1 MALPKLTEVPWYNIQ
16 VPSNQ
21 KEVKFRPFLVK
32 EEKILLMALESEDPG
47 QISNSVL
54 NIIKSC
60 VKGDDLNHLLLTST
74 DIEYLFLKIRSKSV
88 GEVIKL
94 NLKCQ
99 KCESENEVSVNI
111 DDIKIESKTLPK
123 EIQLTDS
130 IRIEVRQPSFH
141 QLSQNKEMMNANTQT
156 EQIFSLIKEVV
167 TAVLTEEE
175 RISTRDVTKEEFQEF
190 IDSMTQDQFAKIRE
204 YIESI
209 PKMKHNVSFSCTNC
223 ASSNEL
229 ALEGLQSFL

>member
-1 MALPKLTEVPWYNIQ
+1 MALPKLTEVPWYNVQ
-16 VPSNQ
+16 VPSNK

-32 EEKILLMALESEDPG
+32 EEKILLMALESEDAG

-54 NIIKSC
+54 NIIESC

-74 DIEYLFLKIRSKSV
+74 DVEYLFLKIRSQSV

-130 IRIEVRQPSFH
+130 IRIEVRQPSFY
-141 QLSQNKEMMNANTQT
+141 QLSQNQEITNANTQT

-167 TAVLTEEE
+167 VAVLTEEE
-175 RISTRDVTKEEFQEF
+175 RISTKDVTKEEFQEF

-209 PKMKHNVSFSCTNC
+209 PRMKHNVSFSCTNC
-223 ASSNEL
+223 ASSNQL
-229 ALEGLQSFL
+229 PLEGLQSFL